1 MISAA
6 GPCSASDRTSWWLL
20 QETALARTSLQDLGS
35 KKEIKH
41 SKDINSCKSIILNAA
56 ILSCNIME
64 TDSAS
69 WEVGAFGSEDL
80 CSSGMQ
86 LQWPPSSYSC
96 SFCHR
101 EFRTAQALGGHM
113 NVHRR
118 ERAAHKNA
126 GQRETSSALAHQ
138 PLLAPV
144 LTTDRRR
151 RAAGPHKLHRDP
163 AAPSCSDDPP
173 QLLLTSSQLVDFFS
187 HGSLANR
194 GSNYNNNNTTA
205 AISSPCTDHYMS
217 SSFELLSQETSI
229 SSNSAASSLSLQ
241 QSFSSHDTQ
250 ARDQFFPDSTAA
262 AAGAAGNASCRS
274 LTLVQAS
281 EHHHHHQRHHHH
293 HQLPIK
299 SLDLEL
305 RLGHS

>member
-1 MISAA
+1 
-6 GPCSASDRTSWWLL
+6 
-20 QETALARTSLQDLGS
+20 
-35 KKEIKH
+35 
-41 SKDINSCKSIILNAA
+41 
-56 ILSCNIME
+56 ME

-118 ERAAHKNA
+118 ERAAHKNT
-126 GQRETSSALAHQ
+126 GQRETSSALSHQ
-138 PLLAPV
+138 PLLAP
-144 LTTDRRR
+144 
-151 RAAGPHKLHRDP
+151 
-163 AAPSCSDDPP
+163 
-173 QLLLTSSQLVDFFS
+173 LVDFFS

-194 GSNYNNNNTTA
+194 GSNNNNNNTTA

-241 QSFSSHDTQ
+241 QSLSSHDTQ
-250 ARDQFFPDSTAA
+250 ARDQFFRDSTAA

-281 EHHHHHQRHHHH
+281 EHHHHHQRQHH

>member
-1 MISAA
+1 MMMTLRWEIMQKMVL
-6 GPCSASDRTSWWLL
+6 CSASSD
-20 QETALARTSLQDLGS
+20 
-35 KKEIKH
+35 
-41 SKDINSCKSIILNAA
+41 
-56 ILSCNIME
+56 
-64 TDSAS
+64 DSAS

-144 LTTDRRR
+144 LTPDRRR
-151 RAAGPHKLHRDP
+151 RAAGPHQLHRDP

-194 GSNYNNNNTTA
+194 GT
-205 AISSPCTDHYMS
+205 
-217 SSFELLSQETSI
+217 
-229 SSNSAASSLSLQ
+229 
-241 QSFSSHDTQ
+241 
-250 ARDQFFPDSTAA
+250 
-262 AAGAAGNASCRS
+262 GNASCRS

-281 EHHHHHQRHHHH
+281 EHHHHHQPHHH